1 MSIARFGDWR
11 TRVLNSQSRRS
22 DGSASSAESGMAL
35 AESATP
41 STAPSTVRAGNL
53 PTSANE
59 SSEAEQIER
68 LFSQF
73 SDVDQVIIL
82 EVLEACGDAQI
93 AASRLDDMRRA
104 NPLPPPKMCIICEES
119 PRATRFGC
127 GHACCCQE
135 CTQRLMAMAEPR
147 CPTCRA
153 PVTKLST
160 GGGSMGAL
168 GVSVARQ
175 PTYAKPA
182 EVAFDVN
189 YDSVVS
195 FGNAEPSGRIETPPR
210 HRIETPP
217 RHRIETPPR
226 HRERDDL
233 PQMVNELRRR
243 LMISD
248 HLSMI
253 DTIAEAETLLG
264 LNDRYR
270 YRPRYSH
277 EVLDRA
283 NSCLAA
289 LDGLPRARVAS
300 PRNGSTRTSQPWQSC
315 TAAPAAATATAAA
328 ASSDR
333 RDPHAAPRRSEAVS
347 STAVHSNASTRPV
360 DQSSRRSSWPCE
372 GFCVTRRGAAL
383 RLCACWLLLF
393 AGSLVMIILGALTLT
408 GDLFVPGQ
416 HLCNF
421 SVSDI
426 TCDKHEYEEGATK
439 WTTVWPNANIV
450 NGSRCPLYWGPYN
463 EHGSEKDCTSNT
475 YELRRRYTSSDNA
488 TGTAQLVCW
497 GPEWTHGSSL
507 GHSQACF
514 TRAVPANRGTR
525 SLIYWMLLFFGPFLL
540 CFAAGGMW
548 IEALF
553 PGPDT
558 QCCCRRRS
566 W

>member
-1 MSIARFGDWR
+1 MTDVETGHTKPMVVVDGPHARIQRELG
-11 TRVLNSQSRRS
+11 L
-22 DGSASSAESGMAL
+22 AL

-53 PTSANE
+53 PTSADE

-160 GGGSMGAL
+160 GGGSIGAL

-182 EVAFDVN
+182 EVTFDVN
-189 YDSVVS
+189 FDS
-195 FGNAEPSGRIETPPR
+195 
-210 HRIETPP
+210 
-217 RHRIETPPR
+217 
-226 HRERDDL
+226 
-233 PQMVNELRRR
+233 
-243 LMISD
+243 
-248 HLSMI
+248 
-253 DTIAEAETLLG
+253 
-264 LNDRYR
+264 
-270 YRPRYSH
+270 
-277 EVLDRA
+277 
-283 NSCLAA
+283 
-289 LDGLPRARVAS
+289 VAS
-300 PRNGSTRTSQPWQSC
+300 PRNGSTRASQPWQSC

-360 DQSSRRSSWPCE
+360 DQSSRRSLWPCE
-372 GFCVTRRGAAL
+372 GFPVTRRGAAL
-383 RLCACWLLLF
+383 LWARWLLLF
-393 AGSLVMIILGALTLT
+393 AGSLVIIIYGALTFT
-408 GDLFVPGQ
+408 GDAFVPGQ

-426 TCDKHEYEEGATK
+426 TCDKHEYDQYSIHGSK
-439 WTTVWPNANIV
+439 WTTVWPNASIV
-450 NGSRCPLYWGPYN
+450 NGSRCPLYWDPRN
-463 EHGSEKDCTSNT
+463 EHGSEKDCTRKAD
-475 YELRRRYTSSDNA
+475 ELRQRYTSSDNA

-497 GPEWTHGSSL
+497 GPEYQQGASSL
-507 GHSQACF
+507 GHSHACF
-514 TRAVPANRGTR
+514 TRAVAGNRSTR
-525 SLIYWMLLFFGPFLL
+525 AWIYLSLLISGPVILCFLL
-540 CFAAGGMW
+540 SIAG
-548 IEALF
+548 EAYDLGDCGTNERIS
-553 PGPDT
+553 P
-558 QCCCRRRS
+558 
-566 W
+566 